1 MAIYR
6 CNACGFVAEE
16 GVQPHGGK
24 RACARCGTEVT
35 VYDTVF
41 FVEKLLERFVA
52 LRRELIALQQQEEGA
67 DAAPAADAAAAQTAD
82 ASDAPQGNVL
92 DDEDVFNTR
101 ALATEAQHAPLARWF
116 AARQV
121 QARFDPSRV
130 DTSGFFDE
138 AARALGERYDLFAEL
153 LERVRFGY
161 RKSFAWVNLDLS
173 KLGQKDAQAVNTL
186 CRQLYAHTF
195 FARYVWQK
203 PEKIVRL
210 NLQSA
215 PAVRAFFEGGW
226 LEWYALME
234 ALQLMQARHQAFSC
248 ARGVEVTFP
257 NEDLHE
263 LDVVLLPEGK
273 EPICIECK
281 SGEFRRDIEKY
292 LRLKKRLGLDR
303 SRFIICAS
311 DLSADQAAGLA
322 AMYELSFV
330 DPTGLR
336 AHLGSLV

>member
-6 CNACGFVAEE
+6 CNACGLVAEE

-24 RACARCGTEVT
+24 RACARCGAEVT

-41 FVEKLLERFVA
+41 FVEKLIERFVA
-52 LRRELIALQQQEEGA
+52 LRRELTALQQQEDGT
-67 DAAPAADAAAAQTAD
+67 DAAAAAD
-82 ASDAPQGNVL
+82 APATQGTDAPDAPQGHAL

-101 ALATEAQHAPLARWF
+101 ALATDAQHAPLARWF

-121 QARFDPSRV
+121 QARFDLSRV

-138 AARALGERYDLFAEL
+138 AARAVGERYDLFAEL

-173 KLGQKDAQAVNTL
+173 KLSQKDAQAINSL
-186 CRQLYAHTF
+186 CRQLYAHTL

-234 ALQLMQARHQAFSC
+234 ALQLMQSRHQAFSC
-248 ARGVEVTFP
+248 ARGVEVKFP

-273 EPICIECK
+273 QPICIECK

-303 SRFIICAS
+303 SHFIICAS
-311 DLSADQAAGLA
+311 DLSAEQAAALA

-330 DPTGLR
+330 GPGGLR
-336 AHLGSLV
+336 THLASLV